1 MSDSNLKL
9 YTAIFGVLFVFATLQ
24 AGVEM
29 LGFLDR
35 MYWTALGAIAVLS
48 VIKAYFVAAYY
59 QHLKFEPRSVT
70 YLVLGGLVA
79 VMFLTAA
86 ASFSIT

>member
-1 MSDSNLKL
+1 
-9 YTAIFGVLFVFATLQ
+9 
-24 AGVEM
+24 M
-29 LGFLDR
+29 LGYLDE
-35 MYWTALGAIAVLS
+35 MYWGAVGAIAVLS
-48 VIKAYFVAAYY
+48 VIKAVFVAGYY
-59 QHLKFEPRSVT
+59 QHLRYEPRSVT

>member
-1 MSDSNLKL
+1 MVDTKT
-9 YTAIFGVLFVFATLQ
+9 YTIIYVVLFVFATLQ
-24 AGVEM
+24 VAVEM
-29 LGFLDR
+29 MGYLDE
-35 MYWTALGAIAVLS
+35 MYWAAVGAIAVLS
-48 VIKAYFVAAYY
+48 VIKAVFVAGYY
-59 QHLKFEPRSVT
+59 QHLKFEPRSLT

>member
-1 MSDSNLKL
+1 MSETKWKL
-9 YTAIFGVLFVFATLQ
+9 YTAIYVVLFAFASLQ
-24 AGVEM
+24 VAVET
-29 LGFLDR
+29 LGFLDE
-35 MYWTALGAIAVLS
+35 MYWAAVGAIAVLS
-48 VIKAYFVAAYY
+48 VIKAVFVAAYY

>member
-1 MSDSNLKL
+1 MVDTKT
-9 YTAIFGVLFVFATLQ
+9 YTIIYVVLFVFATLQ
-24 AGVEM
+24 VAVEM
-29 LGFLDR
+29 MGYLDE
-35 MYWTALGAIAVLS
+35 MYWVAVGAIAVLS
-48 VIKAYFVAAYY
+48 VIKAVFVAGYY
-59 QHLKFEPRSVT
+59 QHLKFEPRSLT

>member
-1 MSDSNLKL
+1 MSEAKWKL
-9 YTAIFGVLFVFATLQ
+9 YTAIYVVLFVFATLQ
-24 AGVEM
+24 VAVEM
-29 LGFLDR
+29 TGFLDSS
-35 MYWTALGAIAVLS
+35 YWPAVGAIAVLS

-79 VMFLTAA
+79 VMLLTAA

>member
-1 MSDSNLKL
+1 MADIKT
-9 YTAIFGVLFVFATLQ
+9 YTIIFVVLFAFATLQ
-24 AGVEM
+24 VVVET
-29 LGFLDR
+29 LGYLDE
-35 MYWTALGAIAVLS
+35 MYWGAVGAIAVLS
-48 VIKAYFVAAYY
+48 VIKAVFVAGYY
-59 QHLKFEPRSVT
+59 QHLRYEPRSVT